1 MTAGFEELDRDDIIK
16 IIRLGNES
24 SKRKKSQKK

>member
-16 IIRLGNES
+16 IIRLGNENK
-24 SKRKKSQKK
+24 KRKRQKQ